1 MPSLIYLPVSTPYTT
16 AWSSEMLTRLHLGFR
31 SPGGGD
37 GHLHVAHR
45 PSAIHHE
52 AEAFH
57 LHLRKPNSSQIPIWH
72 EG

>member
-1 MPSLIYLPVSTPYTT
+1 MHSLIYLPVSTLRTT
-16 AWSSEMLTRLHLGFR
+16 ASSSEMLTRLHLGFR

-45 PSAIHHE
+45 PSVIHHE

-57 LHLRKPNSSQIPIWH
+57 LHLRKPNRSEISIWH